1 MSMIGNLRLVS
12 DEQLNELFADPD
24 QVEDFLYE
32 SGEPSPDEEED
43 VDKAWQGLHFLLT
56 GSAWNG
62 EPPLNFLVSGGREIG
77 DVDVGYGPARGF
89 TSADVAE
96 ISQALGQITSD
107 DVRARFDG
115 ERLMEAQIYP
125 EIWDRNPAEDDT
137 LGYLVANF
145 ESMKGFLERA
155 AAKSSGLLVYI
166 N

>member
-32 SGEPSPDEEED
+32 SGEPSPDEEDD

-89 TSADVAE
+89 TSTEVAE
-96 ISQALGQITSD
+96 S
-107 DVRARFDG
+107 RRH
-115 ERLMEAQIYP
+115 
-125 EIWDRNPAEDDT
+125 WDRSRRPIFAPAST
-137 LGYLVANF
+137 GN
-145 ESMKGFLERA
+145 G
-155 AAKSSGLLVYI
+155 
-166 N
+166 